1 MWRLAITA
9 LLAASAAA
17 QTCNPSGVSCTDNS
31 NCLSTDIYCTLSL
44 AASISSITTSSAQLT
59 TSASGGVPPY
69 TITCDVVIGAD
80 CSAAIYAPCSSPY
93 VFSDLLPN
101 TQYRYCS
108 QVTDWG
114 NQQIATRAGVFVTLA
129 LPATSTPPT
138 PTPTPTPVSTCGNSI
153 IESGE
158 TCDDGNTA
166 SNDGCSAS
174 CICEI
179 PSATVTHFASSPCV
193 LSGVVNV
200 TVFAVGNAPWVDLTH
215 IGAHFPIVST
225 VQTNVIGENRTLTLV
240 LSGTIV
246 NGAFMITVIAKNP
259 LGCVNV
265 NSAYGQ
271 SFNATLD
278 CPTPSPTPTPTP
290 VPVCYASCTTLSALC
305 AAPLG
310 SCLVQLSPCAF
321 QLECN
326 TVCNQA
332 CDSGAICNGT
342 YQIPCPSS
350 TPSPTPSPSP
360 VAVCGNNITEQNE
373 ECDSIDPCC
382 VNCMY
387 AVEGTACDDATL
399 CNGNETCNAVGVCQA
414 GTALDCNDNNQCTDD
429 FCDAVLGCQNV
440 FLTGP
445 SCDDGLY
452 CTVDDQCVNNGCFGT
467 ARDCAD
473 AVNCTVD
480 SCDETNN
487 VCVHAATD
495 SLCPSSSCQTGLCN
509 ATSGCYTEY
518 NPAGNC
524 ALSQG
529 YWKNHYVADFK
540 TAVNITYDNYIC
552 YTPSSIPKNV
562 RDPLYWFNQPVK
574 GSNWIPLAYQYY
586 AAVANYNSQL
596 TNKCCLPDKCTL
608 QEYFGDVYDCFLFA
622 QTALKTAFA
631 TPVSPNIPLCTTKPN
646 FASSVNLTRVT
657 ECRLTLDNFNKGQG
671 STVPYCNGY
680 GLVSETTTTSED
692 DDLTLDEELDITL
705 IVLSS
710 LILIGIVMLLFLICQ
725 KGRNFF
731 SNAMAKVDYTGTKS
745 EVRQNIRGQ
754 QYRVLL

>member
-1 MWRLAITA
+1 
-9 LLAASAAA
+9 
-17 QTCNPSGVSCTDNS
+17 
-31 NCLSTDIYCTLSL
+31 
-44 AASISSITTSSAQLT
+44 
-59 TSASGGVPPY
+59 
-69 TITCDVVIGAD
+69 
-80 CSAAIYAPCSSPY
+80 
-93 VFSDLLPN
+93 
-101 TQYRYCS
+101 
-108 QVTDWG
+108 
-114 NQQIATRAGVFVTLA
+114 
-129 LPATSTPPT
+129 
-138 PTPTPTPVSTCGNSI
+138 
-153 IESGE
+153 
-158 TCDDGNTA
+158 
-166 SNDGCSAS
+166 
-174 CICEI
+174 
-179 PSATVTHFASSPCV
+179 
-193 LSGVVNV
+193 
-200 TVFAVGNAPWVDLTH
+200 
-215 IGAHFPIVST
+215 
-225 VQTNVIGENRTLTLV
+225 
-240 LSGTIV
+240 
-246 NGAFMITVIAKNP
+246 
-259 LGCVNV
+259 
-265 NSAYGQ
+265 
-271 SFNATLD
+271 
-278 CPTPSPTPTPTP
+278 
-290 VPVCYASCTTLSALC
+290 
-305 AAPLG
+305 
-310 SCLVQLSPCAF
+310 
-321 QLECN
+321 
-326 TVCNQA
+326 
-332 CDSGAICNGT
+332 
-342 YQIPCPSS
+342 
-350 TPSPTPSPSP
+350 
-360 VAVCGNNITEQNE
+360 
-373 ECDSIDPCC
+373 
-382 VNCMY
+382 MY

-399 CNGNETCNAVGVCQA
+399 CNGNETCSAVGVCQA
-414 GTALDCNDNNQCTDD
+414 GTTVDCNDNNQCTDD

-440 FLTGP
+440 FMTGP

-452 CTVDDQCVNNGCFGT
+452 CTVEDQCVNNGCFGT
-467 ARDCAD
+467 ARNCTD

-495 SLCPSSSCQTGLCN
+495 SLCPSTSCRTGRCN
-509 ATSGCYTEY
+509 ATSGCYTVY

-529 YWKNHYVADFK
+529 YWKNHYAADFQ

-574 GSNWIPLAYQYY
+574 GSNWLPLAYQYY

-657 ECRLTLDNFNKGQG
+657 ECRMNLDNFNKGQG
-671 STVPYCNGY
+671 STVPYCDGY
-680 GLVSETTTTSED
+680 GLVSETTTTSD
-692 DDLTLDEELDITL
+692 DDELTLDEELDITL